1 MSLHYPLNTCLY
13 TTLQTLIT
21 WCYFHLNSNTSLT
34 PTRYATCRTEV
45 PCRASP
51 HLGPLTR
58 QGQTFHLPPTLTLPL
73 AIISQLSIPNLSL
86 YIIFPSPFPHL
97 SSYMSTSISLRL
109 PISLSVYLSI
119 YLSAYPATFPHLP
132 LLTPQYV
139 SHIPSLPSLPIIFP
153 IAVASLKFYKPRVVW
168 LMVLWPLT
176 DCLLLSLVTL
186 QRFLRSHI
194 CKCFTSPNVATYSDK
209 ASLPLPVLI
218 RKLAIR

>member
-1 MSLHYPLNTCLY
+1 MPLHYPLNTCLY

-34 PTRYATCRTEV
+34 PTRYETCRTEV

-58 QGQTFHLPPTLTLPL
+58 QGQTFHPPPTLTLPL

-97 SSYMSTSISLRL
+97 SSYMSTSISL
-109 PISLSVYLSI
+109 SDV
-119 YLSAYPATFPHLP
+119 AYPATFPPLP
-132 LLTPQYV
+132 LLTPQCV
-139 SHIPSLPSLPIIFP
+139 SHIPSLPSLPIISP
-153 IAVASLKFYKPRVVW
+153 IAVASLKYYKPRVVW
-168 LMVLWPLT
+168 LMVLWPLI
-176 DCLLLSLVTL
+176 DYLLLSLVTL

-194 CKCFTSPNVATYSDK
+194 RKCFTSPNAATYSDK
-209 ASLPLPVLI
+209 ASLPLPVLT